1 MSRALPNARWTFRSV
16 CTMEDYGLWRVNGPV
31 VAPAKARGRVRLLLI
46 NLVGIER
53 LVGIGEHEL
62 RAAVLA
68 LHRAVEAGV
77 PSGVAG
83 AAGLLDANP
92 HRVLIAI
99 HPHLDNALDMTRRL
113 TFAPQLLARAAEVPG
128 VAGLDGPAQR
138 LVERRRDLRGEML
151 LRLQPMRECIDEA
164 RNLRQPDD
172 AIDRRIGDVR
182 LAVERH
188 DVMLAMRMEFDVA
201 DQHKIVVARGL
212 AEGAVQH
219 LGRALVVALKQLVIS
234 LDHAAG
240 RVEQAFALG
249 IFADI
254 GEQRLHRVL
263 GLVARGARL
272 VRVNPRLIDLG
283 SRNFDLVQLAAQRL
297 DDSIH
302 TGSPF
307 DRPFIAKDGGRS
319 VTGSP
324 RGLRATGRLA

>member
-138 LVERRRDLRGEML
+138 LIVHV
-151 LRLQPMRECIDEA
+151 
-164 RNLRQPDD
+164 
-172 AIDRRIGDVR
+172 GD
-182 LAVERH
+182 H
-188 DVMLAMRMEFDVA
+188 
-201 DQHKIVVARGL
+201 QHVARAG
-212 AEGAVQH
+212 V
-219 LGRALVVALKQLVIS
+219 GR
-234 LDHAAG
+234 HAGHKPG
-240 RVEQAFALG
+240 RVEARSERKPLFKLC
-249 IFADI
+249 
-254 GEQRLHRVL
+254 V
-263 GLVARGARL
+263 VA
-272 VRVNPRLIDLG
+272 
-283 SRNFDLVQLAAQRL
+283 
-297 DDSIH
+297 
-302 TGSPF
+302 
-307 DRPFIAKDGGRS
+307 
-319 VTGSP
+319 
-324 RGLRATGRLA
+324 